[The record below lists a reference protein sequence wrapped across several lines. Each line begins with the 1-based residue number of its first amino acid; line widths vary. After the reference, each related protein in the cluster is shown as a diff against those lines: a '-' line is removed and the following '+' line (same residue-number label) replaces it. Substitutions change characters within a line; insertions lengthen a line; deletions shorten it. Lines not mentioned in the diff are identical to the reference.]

1 MIDEFNIRLGSLSN
15 LNWTFRVKR
24 AVFSNY
30 SWPNE
35 MIKSEFFKVFSS
47 KSYVY
52 RLNDIIVDF
61 ARITIRKAET
71 YLSEIE
77 LDPNYQQKRFGLK
90 LLKKILKQNSKIK
103 SVFFKLK
110 YFNIP
115 ALKLYEQVGF
125 KK

>member
-15 LNWTFRVKR
+15 LNLIFSVEG
-24 AVFSNY
+24 AVFSTC

-35 MIKSEFFKVFSS
+35 MIKSEFFKGFFS

-71 YLSEIE
+71 YLIEIE
-77 LDPNYQQKRFGLK
+77 LDPNYQKKKLGLK
-90 LLKKILKQNSKIK
+90 LLKKILEQSSKIK